1 MSILKSALGVRSQIN
16 KSIDKQLS
24 RSIGLNSIMSYYRDK
39 AYDNVYPNV
48 TKIANAFMTIKPYAI
63 DSNGKPLKQANV
75 IDKLYHPNQEM
86 SSVSFRETLAVMAL
100 VHPKVYILVWHR
112 HKGEPV
118 HGSGATE
125 SNIAGFTFLE
135 NVSVEKTGGVKRYR
149 VGSKVYEIDEVI
161 EITSGVNP
169 YRLISG
175 YSPSIAAQKWAKV
188 DDYIADYQQGLFDN
202 GAVPSGQF
210 IITAPSAIEFNDI
223 VNKMEAKH
231 RGAGN
236 NNKVDYVHRPTD
248 PESGK
253 PVDAQVQWVPFAQTN
268 RDMQL
273 GELFNQA
280 NKKLD
285 LTYGVP
291 AEIKGFLQN
300 SNYASVAV
308 AEKIFI
314 AYVVKP
320 FATKIWMNFT
330 NELNRITSGLG
341 YAINFDLEIPSV
353 ADEDKVRAE
362 TKSTEIDLILRLL
375 DEGYSLNSIVD
386 ACGLSNAYK
395 LLKVSKEA
403 PAIVN
408 DKPDVD
414 TGDEVQDSPSSDQDQ
429 NSKKKDII
437 HTATCSCEHCK
448 HHHNHKSKDVHKIT
462 DNYIDLLAQPTRDF
476 MNNQIERAID
486 EVTIVENSKSATN
499 PEKKNKAD
507 KKERDRWYKAM
518 MALLLALMLE
528 SGQDER
534 NNIKSILLA
543 AGISIELPKYEIN
556 ELLKTSYG
564 QTLRHVARSY
574 QKDTAESI
582 RKVLSEAQVSGLTR
596 QELID
601 KLRDI
606 MNTDEWRVQR
616 LANSEAHRASSMAA
630 LDSMKAVEKI
640 TGRKFL
646 KRWVTR
652 QDNKVCL
659 ICAKLHDK
667 TLPLDKAFVNEG
679 GTLDLDNGQVFENK
693 WIAMTVAQAHPNC
706 RCKIEY
712 ILVDKATDEDF
723 NFTEYD
729 ILPKDQRQSFF
740 EDDINGY
747 KFNELTIFNKSEQ
760 QAAKILSREL
770 GQKVYAMPEV
780 ISPKRIS
787 MADFAVGSDLWEA
800 KEVSSLRSVERN
812 MRKATKQIKGSGGII
827 LNATLST
834 LNDQQIIDEVVKR
847 LKELGITQ
855 AIVFRDDEVIFKQQ
869 K

>member
-24 RSIGLNSIMSYYRDK
+24 RSIGLNSIMSYYHDK

-48 TKIANAFMTIKPYAI
+48 TKIANAFITIKPYAI

-118 HGSGATE
+118 HGSGAIE

-135 NVSVEKTGGVKRYR
+135 NVSVEKTDGVKRYR
-149 VGSKVYEIDEVI
+149 VGSKVYETDEVI

-169 YRLISG
+169 YRLMSG

-273 GELFNQA
+273 GELFDQA

-291 AEIKGFLQN
+291 AEIKGYLQN

-320 FATKIWMNFT
+320 FATKIWMKFT
-330 NELNRITSGLG
+330 HELNRITGGLG

-362 TKSTEIDLILRLL
+362 TKSAEIDLIMRLL
-375 DEGYSLNSIVD
+375 EAGYSLDSIID
-386 ACGLSNAYK
+386 ACELSNAYK
-395 LLKVSKEA
+395 LLKIDSKA
-403 PAIVN
+403 PVIVN

-414 TGDEVQDSPSSDQDQ
+414 NGGEVENTPNHQSQEY
-429 NSKKKDII
+429 KKDII
-437 HTATCSCEHCK
+437 HSATCNCGHC
-448 HHHNHKSKDVHKIT
+448 HYNKSKDIHKIT
-462 DNYIDLLAQPTRDF
+462 DNYIDLLAHPTRKF
-476 MNNQIERAID
+476 MSNQIERAIK
-486 EVTIVENSKSATN
+486 ENVPSVKSKSATQ
-499 PEKKNKAD
+499 PEADDEAD
-507 KKERDRWYKAM
+507 KKERDRWFEAM
-518 MALLLALMLE
+518 MLLLLTLMME

-534 NNIKSILLA
+534 GSVQPVLLVS
-543 AGISIELPKYEIN
+543 GIDVDLPKYTVN
-556 ELLKTSYG
+556 DALKTTYG
-564 QTLRHVARSY
+564 QTLHRVAMSY
-574 QKDTAESI
+574 QKNTAESI
-582 RKVLSEAQVSGLTR
+582 RKVLAEARVSGLSE
-596 QELID
+596 QEMAD
-601 KLRDI
+601 KLRNI

-616 LANSEAHRASSMAA
+616 LANSEAHRASSLAA
-630 LDSMKAVEKI
+630 LDSMKAVERI
-640 TGRKFL
+640 IGRKFL

-652 QDNKVCL
+652 QDAKVCP
-659 ICAKLHDK
+659 ICARLHGK
-667 TLPLDKAFVNEG
+667 TLPLDKPFINEG
-679 GTLDLDNGQVFENK
+679 GTLDLDDGQIFENK

-712 ILVDKATDEDF
+712 ILVDKATDEDY
-723 NFTEYD
+723 NLTDYD

-740 EDDINGY
+740 EDDIKDY
-747 KFNELTIFNKSEQ
+747 KFNELTILNKSEQ
-760 QAAKILSREL
+760 QSAKILSREL

-780 ISPKRIS
+780 TNPKGVG
-787 MADFAVGSDLWEA
+787 MPDFAVGSELWEA
-800 KEVSSLRSVERN
+800 KEISSLKSIRRN
-812 MRKATKQIKGSGGII
+812 IHNAKNQLANRAGGVI
-827 LNATLST
+827 LNATSSSL
-834 LNDQQIIDEVVKR
+834 DVEQIIDEAVKR
-847 LKELGITQ
+847 AKLDNINKLIIFNG
-855 AIVFRDDEVIFKQQ
+855 DEVIFRQ
-869 K
+869 

>member
-1 MSILKSALGVRSQIN
+1 MSILKSALGVREQIN

-24 RSIGLNSIMSYYRDK
+24 RSIGMNSIMSYYHDK

-86 SSVSFRETLAVMAL
+86 SSVNFRETLAVMAL

-118 HGSGATE
+118 HGPGAIE

-135 NVSVEKTGGVKRYR
+135 NVSVEKTDGVKRYR
-149 VGSKVYEIDEVI
+149 VGGKVYTTDEII

-169 YRLISG
+169 YQLSSG

-188 DDYIADYQQGLFDN
+188 DDYIADFQQGLFNN

-210 IITAPSAIEFNDI
+210 IITASSAIEFNDI

-236 NNKVDYVHRPTD
+236 NNKVDYVHRPID

-330 NELNRITSGLG
+330 NELNRITGGLG

-386 ACGLSNAYK
+386 ACRLSNAYK
-395 LLKVSKEA
+395 LLKMSKEA

-429 NSKKKDII
+429 NSKKKDIV
-437 HTATCSCEHCK
+437 HTATCNCDHCQ

-462 DNYIDLLAQPTRDF
+462 DNYIDLLTQPTRDF

-486 EVTIVENSKSATN
+486 KVAIVENSKSATN

-534 NNIKSILLA
+534 NNIKSTLLA

-564 QTLRHVARSY
+564 QTLRYVARSY
-574 QKDTAESI
+574 QQDTAESI

-652 QDNKVCL
+652 QDNKVCP

-679 GTLDLDNGQVFENK
+679 GTLDLENGQVFENK

-723 NFTEYD
+723 HFTEYD

-740 EDDINGY
+740 EDDIKNY
-747 KFNELTIFNKSEQ
+747 RFNELPVLNKSEQ

-780 ISPKRIS
+780 TNPKGVG
-787 MADFAVGSDLWEA
+787 MPDFAVGSELWEA
-800 KEVSSLRSVERN
+800 KEISSLKSIRRN
-812 MRKATKQIKGSGGII
+812 IHNAKNQLADRAGGVI
-827 LNATLST
+827 LNATSSKL
-834 LNDQQIIDEVVKR
+834 DVEQIIDEAVKR
-847 LKELGITQ
+847 AKLDNINKLI
-855 AIVFRDDEVIFKQQ
+855 IFNDDEVIFRQ
-869 K
+869 

>member
-1 MSILKSALGVRSQIN
+1 MSILKLALGVRSQIN

-24 RSIGLNSIMSYYRDK
+24 RSIGLNSIMSYYHDK

-48 TKIANAFMTIKPYAI
+48 TKIANAFITIKPYAI

-118 HGSGATE
+118 HGPGAIE

-135 NVSVEKTGGVKRYR
+135 NVSVEKTDGVKRYR
-149 VGSKVYEIDEVI
+149 VGSKVYETDEVI

-169 YRLISG
+169 YRLMSG

-273 GELFNQA
+273 GELFDQA

-330 NELNRITSGLG
+330 NELNRITGGLG

-395 LLKVSKEA
+395 LLKVSKET

-414 TGDEVQDSPSSDQDQ
+414 TGDEVQDSPSLDQDQ

-462 DNYIDLLAQPTRDF
+462 DSYIDLLAQPTRDF
-476 MNNQIERAID
+476 MNNQIKRAID
-486 EVTIVENSKSATN
+486 EVAIVENSKSATN
-499 PEKKNKAD
+499 PEKKNKSD
-507 KKERDRWYKAM
+507 KKERDRWHKAM
-518 MALLLALMLE
+518 MALILALMLE

-534 NNIKSILLA
+534 NNIESILLV
-543 AGISIELPKYEIN
+543 AGISIKLPKYKIDEF
-556 ELLKTSYG
+556 LKTSYG
-564 QTLRHVARSY
+564 QTLHRVAKSY

-582 RKVLSEAQVSGLTR
+582 RKVLAEARVSGLSE
-596 QELID
+596 QEIAD
-601 KLRDI
+601 KLRNI

-616 LANSEAHRASSMAA
+616 LANSEAHRASSLAA
-630 LDSMKAVEKI
+630 LDSMKVAEKI
-640 TGRKFL
+640 TGRRVL

-652 QDNKVCL
+652 QDAKVCP
-659 ICAKLHDK
+659 ICARLHGK
-667 TLPLDKAFVNEG
+667 TLPLDKPFINEG

-712 ILVDKATDEDF
+712 ILVDKATDEDY
-723 NFTEYD
+723 NLTDYD

-740 EDDINGY
+740 EDNIKDY
-747 KFNELTIFNKSEQ
+747 KFNELTILNKSEQ

-780 ISPKRIS
+780 TNPKGVG
-787 MADFAVGSDLWEA
+787 MPDFAVGSELWEA
-800 KEVSSLRSVERN
+800 KEISSLKSIRRN
-812 MRKATKQIKGSGGII
+812 IHNAKNQLANRAGGVI
-827 LNATLST
+827 LNATSSSL
-834 LNDQQIIDEVVKR
+834 DVEQIIDEAVKR
-847 LKELGITQ
+847 AKFDNINKLIIFNG
-855 AIVFRDDEVIFKQQ
+855 DEVIFRQ
-869 K
+869 

>member
-1 MSILKSALGVRSQIN
+1 MAILKSALGVKNQIS

-24 RSIGLNSIMSYYRDK
+24 RSISMSSVMGYYRGK
-39 AYDNVYPNV
+39 VYDNAYPNI
-48 TKIANAFMTIKPYAI
+48 TKIANAFMVIKPYAI
-63 DSNGKPLKQANV
+63 DSNGKPLKQANI

-86 SSVSFRETLAVMAL
+86 SSVDFRETLAVMSL
-100 VHPKVYILVWHR
+100 VHPKVYVLVWHH
-112 HKGEPV
+112 HKGQLK
-118 HGSGATE
+118 HGPGATE
-125 SNIAGFTFLE
+125 KNITGFTFLE
-135 NVSVEKTGGVKRYR
+135 NVTVEKIDGIKRYR
-149 VGSKVYEIDEVI
+149 SGANIYTTDEVM
-161 EITSGVNP
+161 EITSGINP
-169 YRLISG
+169 DSISLG
-175 YSPSIAAQKWAKV
+175 YSPSEAAKKWAQV
-188 DDYIADYQQGLFDN
+188 DDYIADYQKGLFDN
-202 GAVPSGQF
+202 GAIPSGQF

-231 RGAGN
+231 RGSGN
-236 NNKVDYVHRPTD
+236 NNKVDYVHRPVD
-248 PESGK
+248 PETGQ
-253 PVDAQVQWVPFAQTN
+253 PVEAQVQWVPFAQTN

-273 GELFNQA
+273 GELFEQA

-291 AEIKGFLQN
+291 AEIKGYLQN

-320 FATKIWMNFT
+320 FATKIWMKFT
-330 NELNRITSGLG
+330 HELNRITGGLG

-362 TKSTEIDLILRLL
+362 TKSAEIGLIMRLI
-375 DEGYSLNSIVD
+375 EAGYSLDSIVD
-386 ACGLSNAYK
+386 ACELSNAYK
-395 LLKVSKEA
+395 LLKIDKKA
-403 PAIVN
+403 PVIVN

-414 TGDEVQDSPSSDQDQ
+414 DGGEVENTPSHQAQ
-429 NSKKKDII
+429 ESKKKDIT
-437 HTATCSCEHCK
+437 HPAACSCGHC
-448 HHHNHKSKDVHKIT
+448 HHHKSKDVHKIT
-462 DNYIDLLAQPTRDF
+462 DDYIDLLAQPTREF
-476 MNNQIERAID
+476 MSSQIDRAIKENALLVKTKSSTDPEAD
-486 EVTIVENSKSATN
+486 EE
-499 PEKKNKAD
+499 AD
-507 KKERDRWYKAM
+507 KKERDRWFEAM
-518 MALLLALMLE
+518 MLLLLALMME

-534 NNIKSILLA
+534 DNIKSVLLA
-543 AGISIELPKYEIN
+543 AGIDIDLPKYKIDEV
-556 ELLKTSYG
+556 LKTSYG
-564 QTLRHVARSY
+564 QTLHRVAKSY

-582 RKVLSEAQVSGLTR
+582 RKVLAEARVAGLSE
-596 QELID
+596 QEMAD

-630 LDSMKAVEKI
+630 LDSMKAVERI
-640 TGRKFL
+640 TGRRFL

-652 QDNKVCL
+652 QDAKVCP
-659 ICAKLHDK
+659 ICARLHGK
-667 TLPLDKAFVNEG
+667 TLPLDKSFVNEG
-679 GTLDLDNGQVFENK
+679 GTLDLDNGNVFENK

-723 NFTEYD
+723 DFTEYD
-729 ILPKDQRQSFF
+729 ILPKDQRQVFF
-740 EDDINGY
+740 EDDIKDY
-747 KFNELTIFNKSEQ
+747 KFNELTILNKSEQ

-780 ISPKRIS
+780 TSPKKIS
-787 MADFAVGSDLWEA
+787 MPDFAAGSDLWEA

-812 MRKATKQIKGSGGII
+812 MRKATKQINSSGGII

-834 LNDQQIIDEVVKR
+834 LSDQQIIDEVVKR
-847 LKELGITQ
+847 LKELGVAQ
-855 AIVFRDDEVIFKQQ
+855 VIVFRGDEVIFKQQ